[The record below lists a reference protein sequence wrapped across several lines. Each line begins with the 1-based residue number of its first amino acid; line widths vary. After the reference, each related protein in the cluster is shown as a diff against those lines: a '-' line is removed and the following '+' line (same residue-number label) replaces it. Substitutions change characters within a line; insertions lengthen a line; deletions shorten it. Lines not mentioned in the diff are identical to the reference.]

1 MKFLIRTTDLYEVGD
16 YVDKYP
22 TLKRF
27 KFKTEIT
34 KDHFDHEVELGF
46 IELNTIDE
54 LVKLM
59 NTLDQ
64 SLIFFPFDPNSDEPA
79 YNTPMIEIYDAH
91 RE

>member
-1 MKFLIRTTDLYEVGD
+1 MKFLIRTTDFYEVED
-16 YVDKYP
+16 CIENYP
-22 TLKRF
+22 ELKRF
-27 KFKTEIT
+27 NFKTER
-34 KDHFDHEVELGF
+34 KEDHFDREIELGF

-64 SLIFFPFDPNSDEPA
+64 SLIFFPFDLNSDEPA